1 MKFAKK
7 PDGSW
12 RAVDGA
18 DDLAADEILVEEQP
32 VPYVDL
38 AAEARAQR
46 AVLLAKADFAVNRGE
61 DNGIDTK
68 AWRTYRQA
76 LRDLTDQPSFPA
88 SITWPVAPDA

>member
-7 PDGSW
+7 SDGSW

-18 DDLAADEILVEEQP
+18 EDLAADEILVDEQP
-32 VPYVDL
+32 APYVDL
-38 AAEARAQR
+38 AEAARAQR

-61 DNGIDTK
+61 DSGTDTK

-76 LRDLTDQPSFPA
+76 LRDLTDQPAFPV